1 MTTVAPPMIESRRAC
16 TFRWVALAA
25 TLLGMLASLKLWLT
39 ARTFPLLPLGGL
51 PAVPAPWDAVL
62 LGGLLLALLLA
73 VRFHRPSVLCF
84 LLGSLLLYGTDQ
96 NRGQPWFYLYWI
108 LLLLTLLPEATA
120 LAAARFVLSAV
131 YIWAGV
137 QKCGPDFQRLVVPYL
152 MQPVSNWFPPGPASC
167 VQWIISATPAVEIFI
182 GVALWIPR
190 LRLGAIALTIAV
202 HVVALLVLGPLGH
215 KYNAVVWP
223 WNLAMVA
230 LVVVLFPPV
239 SFVESWRQL
248 RRSFIGTGIVALVTL
263 LPLLSYSGRWD
274 SYFSFALYSGNTA
287 TADLFITPALA
298 ERLPP
303 ELKPFAHPLHPDVVA
318 ANPELN
324 GLWIFDIQSW
334 AQSELGVPPV
344 PEPRSYVSAARYVAR
359 FAPGPNDAQLLIQP
373 RGGPPQVYRAADLK

>member
-1 MTTVAPPMIESRRAC
+1 MTESRRAFA
-16 TFRWVALAA
+16 FRGIILAA
-25 TLLGMLASLKLWLT
+25 TLLGMMASLKLWLT
-39 ARTFPLLPLGGL
+39 ARTFPLLPWGGL

-62 LGGLLLALLLA
+62 LGGLWLALLLA
-73 VRFHRPSVLCF
+73 ARFPRPAVIFF
-84 LLGSLLLYGTDQ
+84 LLGSLFLYATDQ

-108 LLLLTLLPEATA
+108 LLLLTLLPAATA

-152 MQPVSNWFPPGPASC
+152 MQPVSHWFPPGLASLA
-167 VQWIISATPAVEIFI
+167 QWLISTTPAVEIFI

-190 LRLGAIALTIAV
+190 LRRGAIALTIAV
-202 HVVALLVLGPLGH
+202 HAVALLVLGPLGH

-230 LVVVLFPPV
+230 FVVVLFPPV
-239 SFVESWRQL
+239 SLGESWRQL
-248 RRSFIGTGIVALVTL
+248 HRSFAGTVMVALVVL

-287 TADLFITPALA
+287 TADLFITPALV

-303 ELKPFAHPLHPDVVA
+303 ELKPFAHPLHRDVVA
-318 ANPELN
+318 ANPALN
-324 GLWIFDIQSW
+324 GLWIFDLQSW
-334 AQSELGVPPV
+334 AQAELGVPPV
-344 PEPRSYVSAARYVAR
+344 PEPRSYVSAARGVAR
-359 FAPGPNDAQLLIQP
+359 FAPGPADAQLLIQP
-373 RGGPPQVYRAADLK
+373 RGGPTRVYRVEDLK